1 MSRRVRRS
9 GLPWLAGL
17 FLLLGATGCPGD
29 DDDTSAADD
38 DATSDDDDDATA
50 DDDDSTE
57 QPAGCLG
64 DPGPPPGPEI
74 CADEAP
80 CRWDGAGEGSKYGFA
95 VTAGKDF
102 DGDGVPDFA
111 VGAKGYT
118 EFDDE
123 GRAVLYPG
131 TVTTLDDPPSPGV
144 FVGPQPLA
152 FAGFS
157 VSLIDDMNGD
167 GTAELVVGAT
177 GVEEIPGQDLPPNVG
192 GAYLIHGGPLAAPDP
207 TTGEAEL
214 TPSTVFYGESY
225 YARTG
230 WASASAGD
238 LNGDGLGDL
247 LLSGEL
253 QTYTE
258 DGEGYRQGRVYVV
271 LGRSEGYA
279 ETVCLSEADAAL
291 DGDDGDEMAGES
303 LAGGHDLDGDQIPD
317 LVIGAPYAG
326 IYAGKVY
333 LVSGATAVGAGSAA
347 LADVATAIEGDGD
360 SYDAFGWSVASPGD
374 LTGDGLGEIAV
385 GVPGHDEPG
394 SSAGALWLYPGDAGL
409 FQGQTPQPLTVISG
423 EWWEHDYGL
432 RAAGGDVD
440 GDGATDLVV
449 SAIYAHQGFAGM
461 AGRVYVY
468 WGRDDAGWGLVSAA
482 ADADADYSGAGVR
495 DYLGYGLALG
505 DLDQDGDDDLLMG
518 AAYHDTADGADMG
531 RVYLFWGG

>member
-1 MSRRVRRS
+1 MS
-9 GLPWLAGL
+9 A
-17 FLLLGATGCPGD
+17 GD
-29 DDDTSAADD
+29 DDATADD
-38 DATSDDDDDATA
+38 DATSD

-64 DPGPPPGPEI
+64 APGPLPGPDI

-80 CRWDGAGEGSKYGFA
+80 CRWDGAGEGSKYGYA
-95 VTAGKDF
+95 LASGKDF

-118 EFDDE
+118 DFEDE
-123 GRAVLYPG
+123 GRALLYPG
-131 TVTTLDDPPSPGV
+131 TVTTEDEPPAVGV

-167 GTAELVVGAT
+167 GNADLVVGAT

-192 GAYLIHGGPLAAPDP
+192 AAYLIPGGALPAADPDSGLAPLES
-207 TTGEAEL
+207 T
-214 TPSTVFYGESY
+214 TVFYGESY

-230 WASASAGD
+230 WATAGAGD
-238 LNGDGLGDL
+238 VNGDGLGDL

-253 QTYTE
+253 QTYSE
-258 DGEGYRQGRVYVV
+258 DGEGYRQGRVYLV
-271 LGRSEGYA
+271 LGRTEPFA
-279 ETVCLSEADAAL
+279 ETVCLSEADAVL
-291 DGDDGDEMAGES
+291 DGDEEDEMAGES
-303 LAGGHDLDGDQIPD
+303 LAGGHDLDGDGVPD
-317 LVIGAPYAG
+317 IVAGAPYAG
-326 IYAGKVY
+326 LYAGKAYV
-333 LVSGATAVGAGSAA
+333 VSGAAVAGGASAE
-347 LADVATAIEGDGD
+347 LADVATVLAGDGD

-394 SSAGALWLYPGDAGL
+394 SSAGALWLFPGDPGL
-409 FQGQTPQPLTVISG
+409 AQGQAPAPLTVISG
-423 EWWEHDYGL
+423 EWWEHDFGI
-432 RAAGGDVD
+432 RALGGDVD
-440 GDGATDLVV
+440 GDGTTDLVA
-449 SAIYAHQGFAGM
+449 SAIYAHEGFAGM
-461 AGRVYVY
+461 AGRVYVFN
-468 WGRDDAGWGLVSAA
+468 GRDAESWALVTGAGDS
-482 ADADADYSGAGVR
+482 DADYSGAGVR

-505 DLDQDGDDDLLMG
+505 DLDLDGDDDLLMG